1 MKMKFSRRE
10 FTLRTDKV
18 RARMDKAGIDV
29 LFVTDPANMNYLTGY
44 DGWSFYVHQM
54 VALSLDESEPVWIGR
69 PMDGNG
75 ARVTTYLK
83 EENILD
89 YPDYYVQSERHHPMH
104 RVAEIAKS
112 RGWHKKRIG
121 VEMEAYYFTA
131 GALAALREKL
141 PRTRF
146 KDAHHLVNWV
156 RIIKSRKELEY
167 MTEAARILERM
178 MRVAIKNIRP
188 GIRQCDAAAEIW
200 RAGVSGT
207 RQFGGDYPSIPPM
220 LPTGAGLAAP
230 HLTWSDEKF
239 QRGEGTALELAGVRH
254 RYQCPMARTVFLGQ
268 PPKKMR
274 DSYKVVL
281 EGLQSALDA
290 MTPGTTAE
298 EVEAAWRRV
307 ISRHG
312 ITKESRIG
320 YSTGLN
326 YPPDWG
332 EQTISL
338 RAGDKTVLQENMT
351 LHCVPAIAMDGW
363 AIELSECV
371 KVTKK
376 GGKPFCN
383 VPRKLF
389 VKR

>member
-1 MKMKFSRRE
+1 MKPRFSRRE
-10 FTLRTDKV
+10 FKQRTERT

-29 LFVTDPANMNYLTGY
+29 LFVTDPAKMNYLTGY

-54 VALSLDESEPVWIGR
+54 VALSLDDPEPVWIGR

-83 EENILD
+83 EKNILD
-89 YPDYYVQSERHHPMH
+89 YPDNFVQSDRNHPMD

-112 RGWHKKRIG
+112 RGWHRKRVG

-131 GALAALREKL
+131 GAMEALRKNL

-146 KDAHHLVNWV
+146 KDARHLVNWV
-156 RIIKSRKELEY
+156 RIVKSRKELEY
-167 MTEAARILERM
+167 MAEAARIVERM
-178 MRVAIKNIRP
+178 MRIGIQNIQP
-188 GIRQCDAAAEIW
+188 GTRQCDVAAEIW
-200 RAGVSGT
+200 RTGVAGT
-207 RQFGGDYPSIPPM
+207 RKFGGDYPSLPPM
-220 LPTGAGLAAP
+220 LPTGSGIAAP
-230 HLTWSDEKF
+230 HLTWTDERFK
-239 QRGEGTALELAGVRH
+239 RGEGTALELAGVRH
-254 RYQCPMARTVFLGQ
+254 RYHCPMARTVFLGQ

-274 DSYKVVL
+274 SAAKVVL
-281 EGLQSALDA
+281 EGLQAALDA

-307 ISRHG
+307 VSRHG

-332 EQTISL
+332 EHTISL
-338 RAGDKTVLQENMT
+338 RPGDRTLLQENMT
-351 LHCVPAIAMDGW
+351 LHCVPAIAMEGW
-363 AIELSECV
+363 AIEISECV
-371 KVTKK
+371 RVTRK
-376 GGKPFCN
+376 GGKPLCDF
-383 VPRKLF
+383 PRKLF
-389 VKR
+389 IKR

>member
-1 MKMKFSRRE
+1 
-10 FTLRTDKV
+10 
-18 RARMDKAGIDV
+18 MDKAGIDV

-54 VALSLDESEPVWIGR
+54 VALSLDEPEPVWIGR

-83 EENILD
+83 EKNILD
-89 YPDYYVQSERHHPMH
+89 YPDNFVQSDSNHPMD

-112 RGWHKKRIG
+112 RGWHRKRIG

-131 GALAALREKL
+131 GAMGALRKNL

-146 KDAHHLVNWV
+146 KDARHLVNWV

-167 MTEAARILERM
+167 MAEAARIVERM
-178 MRVAIKNIRP
+178 MRIGIQNIQP
-188 GIRQCDAAAEIW
+188 GTRQCDVAAEIW
-200 RAGVSGT
+200 RTGVAGT
-207 RQFGGDYPSIPPM
+207 RKFGGDYPSLPPM
-220 LPTGAGLAAP
+220 LPTGSGIAAP
-230 HLTWSDEKF
+230 HLTWTDERFKH
-239 QRGEGTALELAGVRH
+239 GEGTALELAGVRH
-254 RYQCPMARTVFLGQ
+254 RYHCPMARTVFLGQ

-274 DSYKVVL
+274 SAAKVVL
-281 EGLQSALDA
+281 EGLQAALDA

-307 ISRHG
+307 VSRHG

-332 EQTISL
+332 EHTISL
-338 RAGDKTVLQENMT
+338 RPGDRTLLQENMT
-351 LHCVPAIAMDGW
+351 LHCVPAIAMEGW
-363 AIELSECV
+363 AIEISECV
-371 KVTKK
+371 RVTRK
-376 GGKPFCN
+376 GGKPLCDF
-383 VPRKLF
+383 PRKLF
-389 VKR
+389 IKR